1 MITNQIWLMAFGTYN
16 FNGAV
21 SAFEDTTASA
31 SPSLSTFP
39 FTHGGLVNTGDADA
53 IKPPATLT
61 ASIIHTGETPA
72 ELQTDIDA
80 FDQNMRSGRNRLWMA
95 PGGEVADKTKW
106 RWTWAWTTTL
116 SRSRDVAGGLVM
128 KREVA
133 FSLPTPYW
141 YHHASAWYFNNGETF
156 NNSLTFGAY
165 AQSFTVNSGT
175 SITVVNNGNA
185 PALPDFILEPT
196 LAVQDFSVAR
206 VVANSVVEYF
216 EFQRVLAATERLWIY
231 TGAMKIIYDSTTRFQ
246 SGWPWLAL
254 GSQRAWMTLEPGD
267 NTLLISGS
275 FGGNETLI
283 VNVLDTY
290 H

>member
-1 MITNQIWLMAFGTYN
+1 MITNQIWLTAFGTYN
-16 FNGAV
+16 FNEAV
-21 SAFEDTTASA
+21 AAFEDTTPNA

-39 FTHGGLVNTGDADA
+39 FTHGALSNTGDGDN

-61 ASIIHTGETPA
+61 ATIHHRGETPA

-80 FDQNMRSGRNRLWMA
+80 FDKNMRVGRRRLWMA
-95 PGGEVADKTKW
+95 PGGEVNDKTKW
-106 RWTWAWTTTL
+106 RWTWAWATTI
-116 SRSRDVAGGLVM
+116 SRPRNVAGGLVM

-133 FSLPTPYW
+133 FSIPTPYW
-141 YHHASAWYFNNGETF
+141 YHHADAWYFNNSETF

-175 SITVVNNGNA
+175 QITVVNNGNA
-185 PALPDFILEPT
+185 PALPNFILEPS
-196 LAVQDFSVAR
+196 LAVQDFSVSR
-206 VVANSVVEYF
+206 VIANSVVEHF

-231 TGAMKIIYDSTTRFQ
+231 TGEMKVIYDSTTRHQ
-246 SGWPWLAL
+246 SGWPWMKL
-254 GSQRAWMTLEPGD
+254 GSQRAFMTLPPG
-267 NTLLISGS
+267 NSTLLIGGA